1 MYKTLADEFKEIIDI
16 DNDDEDEDG
25 DSIMAES
32 TPTIV

>member
-1 MYKTLADEFKEIIDI
+1 MYKTLAEEFKDIIDI

-32 TPTIV
+32 TQIV